1 MPRLVVVSGPPNTAK
16 LARAWEISAADREL
30 RLLHRDQ
37 LRVLL
42 GRLIDESHLTLLLG
56 AMAANLLANGY
67 GVITAGQNLAP
78 SDLQMWQEVAAKAD
92 VELEWIRT

>member
-16 LARAWEISAADREL
+16 LAKAWEIAAADREL
-30 RLLHRDQ
+30 RLLLRDQ
-37 LRVLL
+37 LRVLM

-78 SDLQMWQEVAAKAD
+78 SDLQMWQEIADKAG